1 MIILDGKVWYENIS
15 KKINDISQLD
25 RDTFKGL
32 FELIEQGANF
42 EIGPGIPPEDGN
54 GLYCTNWTI
63 EQITNY
69 FSNRFSEKETTID
82 IAEEKSLPN
91 ELFDTIINTNYFSNR
106 FSEKEATIDIAE
118 EKSLPNELFY
128 TIINMAKSYQ
138 LAYIH
143 ASIGFNTGDVLDEI
157 SSKYKT
163 EIKPK
168 MKSLSEEDRKKLLTL
183 IETEIEKNDPNV
195 PKNFLENIKE
205 VLTESKK
212 RSI

>member
-1 MIILDGKVWYENIS
+1 MIISKGKVWYENIS
-15 KKINDISQLD
+15 KEINDISQLD
-25 RDTFKGL
+25 RNIYKGL
-32 FELIEQGANF
+32 FELIGQGANF

-91 ELFDTIINTNYFSNR
+91 ELFDTIIN
-106 FSEKEATIDIAE
+106 
-118 EKSLPNELFY
+118 
-128 TIINMAKSYQ
+128 MAKSYQ

-143 ASIGFNTGDVLDEI
+143 ANIGINTGDVLDEI

-163 EIKPK
+163 EIIPK
-168 MKSLSEEDRKKLLTL
+168 MKSLSEEDRKILLTL

-195 PKNFLENIKE
+195 PKNFLKNIKE

>member
-1 MIILDGKVWYENIS
+1 MIISKGKVWYENIS
-15 KKINDISQLD
+15 KEINDISQLD
-25 RDTFKGL
+25 RNIYKGL
-32 FELIEQGANF
+32 FELIEHGANF

-82 IAEEKSLPN
+82 IAEEKSLPK
-91 ELFDTIINTNYFSNR
+91 ELFD
-106 FSEKEATIDIAE
+106 
-118 EKSLPNELFY
+118 

-143 ASIGFNTGDVLDEI
+143 ANIGINTGDVLDEI

-163 EIKPK
+163 EIIPK

-195 PKNFLENIKE
+195 PKNFLKNIKE